1 MAEHTRF
8 PVSLGRDFWY
18 PIISFRSNNCVLTQ
32 SPIPNPYLGADP
44 MLDAVHNLVQEFK
57 ARPPPTDLV
66 TTIPYQIKFKSPPQI
81 KPHRL
86 PSYSIE
92 AEQFMKLE
100 IDNLLAAGKIE
111 RTEPTD
117 LYCIPFVVPKKQ
129 PHSTDS
135 LSIFVQ

>member
-1 MAEHTRF
+1 
-8 PVSLGRDFWY
+8 
-18 PIISFRSNNCVLTQ
+18 
-32 SPIPNPYLGADP
+32 

-100 IDNLLAAGKIE
+100 IDNLLAAGKLN
-111 RTEPTD
+111 EPSLQTFIAFHS
-117 LYCIPFVVPKKQ
+117 LCQKTAPFYRLVINFRPVNRFIDQ
-129 PHSTDS
+129 PNSEFT
-135 LSIFVQ
+135 LSKDFLRDYITQLSFPPMTRNFML